1 MMATNLNSLDGG
13 PLYKGVQRSLME
25 QLASGELKPGQLIP
39 SERQLATEYNVSIGT
54 LRKAI
59 DELVENRILIRQQ
72 GKGTFVASHDR
83 ERLLFYFFHIVPQA
97 GIKSY
102 PLVEAVFFHRSTA
115 DAEAAARLKIAVGA
129 PTFHIRNKL
138 SLLGAVVS
146 VDDITIDQTRFEKL
160 TPAMFKERPNT
171 IYNLYQEV
179 FGITVVRT
187 EERLRAEA
195 ASPDHAKLLKVK
207 PGVPVL
213 TVRRTAFDMRNEPVE
228 LRVSTVNT
236 TAHEYYAE
244 LL

>member
-1 MMATNLNSLDGG
+1 MALTSLDGG

-102 PLVEAVFFHRSTA
+102 PLVEAVFFHKSTA